1 MLTGCNLEGLQ
12 RADAALRPESLRAAP
27 FMFPEMGLGW
37 RESDAVT
44 SQDQSRGEGNIKS
57 GYFDSRPVP
66 SGTSITRPA
75 ESGDSQ
81 EPITH

>member
-44 SQDQSRGEGNIKS
+44 SQDLSPGS
-57 GYFDSRPVP
+57 VP
-66 SGTSITRPA
+66 GRRKHKIW
-75 ESGDSQ
+75 
-81 EPITH
+81 IF